1 MLADN
6 VQKLGS
12 HGMLTK
18 TQMTDVSMFGVVHFI
33 ENKNLICITIA
44 IISTPETRFSEPQF
58 SEILDLMKKLQL
70 PFSFRLNVKKVWQP
84 NSLNRV
90 SGVPFFYSL
99 HL

>member
-1 MLADN
+1 MPLDHTLCDPSGMFMKWWRCTKMLADN

-44 IISTPETRFSEPQF
+44 IISTPETQFSESQF
-58 SEILDLMKKLQL
+58 SEILDLMNEHQVL
-70 PFSFRLNVKKVWQP
+70 FS
-84 NSLNRV
+84 
-90 SGVPFFYSL
+90 
-99 HL
+99 

>member
-18 TQMTDVSMFGVVHFI
+18 TQRTDVSMFGVVHFI

-58 SEILDLMKKLQL
+58 SEILDLMNTLQL
-70 PFSFRLNVKKVWQP
+70 PFSYFTLYP
-84 NSLNRV
+84 D
-90 SGVPFFYSL
+90 
-99 HL
+99 

>member
-33 ENKNLICITIA
+33 ENKNIICITIA
-44 IISTPETRFSEPQF
+44 IISTPETQFSEPQF
-58 SEILDLMKKLQL
+58 SEILDIIHGYTVI
-70 PFSFRLNVKKVWQP
+70 PRFTRFSITRFSITR
-84 NSLNRV
+84 
-90 SGVPFFYSL
+90 FFDHVQINLYNTVL
-99 HL
+99 

>member
-58 SEILDLMKKLQL
+58 SEILDLMNELQL
-70 PFSFRLNVKKVWQP
+70 PFSYFTLYLD
-84 NSLNRV
+84 SI
-90 SGVPFFYSL
+90 
-99 HL
+99 

>member
-44 IISTPETRFSEPQF
+44 IISTPETQFSEPQF
-58 SEILDLMKKLQL
+58 SEILDLMNKLHIIY
-70 PFSFRLNVKKVWQP
+70 
-84 NSLNRV
+84 
-90 SGVPFFYSL
+90 FFKY
-99 HL
+99 

>member
-33 ENKNLICITIA
+33 ENKDLICITIA
-44 IISTPETRFSEPQF
+44 IISIPETRTEPQF
-58 SEILDLMKKLQL
+58 SEILDLMNEHQVL
-70 PFSFRLNVKKVWQP
+70 FS
-84 NSLNRV
+84 
-90 SGVPFFYSL
+90 
-99 HL
+99 

>member
-44 IISTPETRFSEPQF
+44 IISTPETQFSESQF
-58 SEILDLMKKLQL
+58 SEILDLIINSSSLFHIL
-70 PFSFRLNVKKVWQP
+70 LFIPTRFSE
-84 NSLNRV
+84 
-90 SGVPFFYSL
+90 
-99 HL
+99 